1 MKNKLSRIV
10 GVAVS
15 VALVAS
21 LCVFAIPAATPAEA
35 APGNQQWSAQ
45 TLPTNTSNVLLSGSD
60 VTDIAVA
67 SDGLTIYVAN
77 GGVLSNAAGAV
88 LKSTDGG
95 QSFTA
100 LTVTNAGANVM
111 SAIAVAP
118 DDANEVAVVEFATTA
133 CVVRITKDGGTTWT
147 ALPVGYAATTPSAV
161 AGVSDITDVDVGP
174 ARSGTAL
181 GREYVVSFADPT
193 TATVAGADVQII
205 GDTLAWASV
214 SATDVGS
221 PTDAATKLDY
231 MAVMF
236 SPGFVGDRVIACVGA
251 NSTGGVYFQLVNTNN
266 NLQTRPPV
274 LMAPTTGATTIDY
287 DTPAGVAASS
297 INAADIALP
306 TDFDPNVVSL
316 RSAFASFGSV
326 TPFTDN
332 DVYRIDD
339 GSIRDLDA
347 VTALAIKSVAYT
359 GVIDDGA
366 LFIGE
371 YATNNVKYTLDPWVS
386 LPSWKSTRK
395 GPSPDAVISAN
406 AMPVVRV
413 SPTDSNVVF
422 AGTTSAANLES
433 AFSVSNNK
441 AISFNAESLIDS
453 VATNIVV
460 TVDDFYITPDGGTIF
475 MATDDG
481 TELSLWKSAL
491 STSSTS
497 WSRVYVD
504 TAVGPGLVR
513 LNPDWDTT
521 PAVYFA
527 DCDPAGAGAI
537 FVSTDGGDIF
547 ATGRTAPTG
556 ITAGDIAV
564 ESATTLYLSD
574 AATQNIYK
582 STNSAAIWATPVS
595 SKAGVIRTLAM
606 APSYPNIPVEGH
618 LLVGGTTDCSYS
630 TDGGTSFTEIAGGLA
645 GTGLLQILAHEDYAT
660 AGADGENMIY
670 CADSTVGNNVF
681 RFVIGTS
688 TDWDDLVAGV
698 AAGNVSGLA
707 IFDGVLYALQDV
719 ALGAY
724 RTLSPTVAVGLMTW
738 EAASIGAAGTLDQA
752 PSALRVK
759 AGSNVLYAIDTT
771 GAAGTDIVLA
781 YTDQLATAVTTL
793 IAPAD
798 GALVNVD
805 PVSGRA
811 DDIQFAWS
819 GMGSG
824 TGLVDDYEI
833 QIAVADTDFAAPL
846 SQLYGT
852 IAAAV
857 GRTTG
862 LDASNPQLS
871 VGTTGQWVQ
880 NLTSN
885 TNYEWRIRA
894 RDQIN
899 GDGIRSGW
907 SDPVGSFSILA
918 GGEVEQPHAGPML
931 LGPVGGAVDVSLTP
945 GFSWAPI
952 ARTTEYE
959 FILATDAG
967 LVNTLADTPVTV
979 TSPAFQVTEAL
990 EYGTVY
996 FWAVKATTPTVSPQA
1011 IGSFTTMAA
1020 PEAVVYTCMQ
1030 CGLQFDSQA
1039 ALEAHLADVHAPV
1052 AAPTP
1057 VYMWAIIAIGAILVI
1072 VVIVLI
1078 TRTRRVV

>member
-35 APGNQQWSAQ
+35 APGNQQWAAQ
-45 TLPTNTSNVLLSGSD
+45 TLPGTTGNVLRSGTN
-60 VTDIAVA
+60 VTDYAVA

-77 GGVLSNAAGAV
+77 NGVASNAAGAV
-88 LKSTDGG
+88 LKSTNGG

-100 LTVTNAGANVM
+100 LGAISAAVGNVM

-118 DDANEVAVVEFATTA
+118 DDANVVAVVEYDATTA
-133 CVVRITKDGGTTWT
+133 GACIVWITKNGGTTWT
-147 ALPVGYAATTPSAV
+147 ALPAYTAPL
-161 AGVSDITDVDVGP
+161 AGTSDITDIDVGP

-181 GREYVVSFADPT
+181 GREYVIALADNT
-193 TATVAGADVQII
+193 TTVVAGGDVQII
-205 GDTLAWASV
+205 GDTLAWTTV
-214 SATDVGS
+214 SATDVAT
-221 PTDAATKLDY
+221 PTDVTTKFDY
-231 MAVMF
+231 MAVKF
-236 SPGFVGDRVIACVGA
+236 SPAFVGDRTVACVGA
-251 NSTGGVYFQLVNTNN
+251 NTTGGVYFQLVNTNTN
-266 NLQTRPPV
+266 FQTRAPV
-274 LMAPTTGATTIDY
+274 LLTPTAVAATTIDY
-287 DTPAGVAASS
+287 DSPAGVAASS
-297 INAADIALP
+297 IVSADIALP

-316 RSAFASFGSV
+316 RSAFAGFGSI

-339 GSIRDLDA
+339 GTKRNLDA
-347 VTALAIKSVAYT
+347 VSALAIKSVAYT
-359 GVIDDGA
+359 GVIDEGT

-371 YATNNVKYTLDPWVS
+371 SATNNVKYALDPWVS
-386 LPSWKSTRK
+386 LPTWKSTRK
-395 GPSPDAVISAN
+395 GPSPDATISAN

-422 AGTTSAANLES
+422 AGTTSGANLES

-441 AISFNAESLIDS
+441 GLSFDAESLIDS
-453 VATNIVV
+453 TGLNIVV
-460 TVDDFYITPDGGTIF
+460 TVDDIYITPDGGTIF

-481 TELSLWKSAL
+481 AQLSLWKSAL
-491 STSSTS
+491 PTSATS

-556 ITAGDIAV
+556 ITATDIVV
-564 ESATTLYLSD
+564 ENANTIYLASG
-574 AATQNIYK
+574 ANVYK

-595 SKAGVIRTLAM
+595 GQANAIRTLAM
-606 APSYPNIPVEGH
+606 APSYPALPEEGH
-618 LLVGGTTDCSYS
+618 LLVGGTAACSYS
-630 TDGGTSFTEIAGGLA
+630 TNGGTSFTQIAGGLA
-645 GTGLLQILAHEDYAT
+645 GTGVLQILAHEDYAT
-660 AGADGENMIY
+660 AGANGENMIY
-670 CADSTVGNNVF
+670 CADSTVGMNVF

-688 TDWDDLVAGV
+688 TAWEDMVATV

-707 IFDGVLYALQDV
+707 ISDGVLYALQDG

-738 EAASIGAAGTLDQA
+738 EAANIGAAGTLDQA

-781 YTDQLATAVTTL
+781 YTDMLATAVTTL
-793 IAPAD
+793 TAPAD

-819 GMGSG
+819 SMGSG
-824 TGLVDDYEI
+824 TGLVDDFQI
-833 QIAVADTDFAAPL
+833 QIAVAGTGFAAPL
-846 SQLYGT
+846 TQRYFTGVV
-852 IAAAV
+852 AA
-857 GRTTG
+857 GFTTG
-862 LDASNPQLS
+862 LNAGNPQLS
-871 VGTTGQWVQ
+871 VGTTAQWVQ

-899 GDGIRSGW
+899 GDGIMSGW
-907 SDPVGSFSILA
+907 SEAGSFSILA

-990 EYGTVY
+990 DYGTVY
-996 FWAVKATTPTVSPQA
+996 FWAVKSITPTASPQA
-1011 IGSFTTMAA
+1011 IGSFTTMEEPAA
-1020 PEAVVYTCMQ
+1020 AVYTCAY
-1030 CGLQFDSQA
+1030 CGLQFDSQE
-1039 ALEAHLADVHAPV
+1039 ALEAHIAEVHAPV
-1052 AAPTP
+1052 TAPTP
-1057 VYMWAIIAIGAILVI
+1057 VYMWAIIAIGAVLVI

-1078 TRTRRVV
+1078 ARTRRVV